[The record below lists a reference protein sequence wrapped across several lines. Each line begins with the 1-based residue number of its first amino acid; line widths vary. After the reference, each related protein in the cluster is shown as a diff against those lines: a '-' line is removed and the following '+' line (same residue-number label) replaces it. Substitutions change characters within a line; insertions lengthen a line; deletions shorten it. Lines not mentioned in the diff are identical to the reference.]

1 MKRLLLAAA
10 VLAQLGACAT
20 GRPAAQALAHNSAE
34 RVREID
40 RARFRAMVENDLEQL
55 AALLADDLVYV
66 HTSGEVESKAELLQR
81 LRSGSLRY
89 RSIEPTDV
97 RVRTYGNTA
106 VVTGRSK
113 MAATVGGSDRE
124 FEILYTAVYA
134 ASAGRWQLVSW
145 QSTRIQRI

>member
-1 MKRLLLAAA
+1 MA
-10 VLAQLGACAT
+10 
-20 GRPAAQALAHNSAE
+20 RPTPRALPNDSAD
-34 RVREID
+34 RVREVD
-40 RARFRAMVENDLEQL
+40 RERFRAMVENHFEQL

-66 HTSGEVESKAELLQR
+66 HTSGEVESKRQFLDR

-97 RVRTYGNTA
+97 LVRTYGDAA

-113 MAATVGGSDRE
+113 MAVTTGGSDRQ

-134 ASAGRWQLVSW
+134 ESGGRWQLVSW
-145 QSTRIQRI
+145 QSTRVQP